1 MVAYCNECNRY
12 VNQYCDR
19 CGDNFGISVC
29 EKYGCGGTMR
39 CPFCNGSTLSAKKE
53 FGPDPY
59 DYRKKSKGGEPGRP
73 PAPAPQPAPQPQAQA
88 PPPQQAAASSQCP
101 MCGYNISAEW
111 KYCPMCG
118 VSFQVKK

>member
-1 MVAYCNECNRY
+1 MVAWCKNCKRF

-29 EKYGCGGTMR
+29 EKYGCGGSMR
-39 CPFCNGSTLSAKKE
+39 CPFCGEANLSATKE

-59 DYRKKSKGGEPGRP
+59 DYRHKSSDQIAAERR
-73 PAPAPQPAPQPQAQA
+73 A
-88 PPPQQAAASSQCP
+88 PPPPAAPSGASHCP
-101 MCGYNISAEW
+101 MCGYNIQQEW

-118 VSFQVKK
+118 VSFQMKK

>member
-1 MVAYCNECNRY
+1 MVAWCINCRRF

-29 EKYGCGGTMR
+29 EKYGCGGGMR
-39 CPFCNGSTLSAKKE
+39 CPFCGEPSLSATKE

-59 DYRKKSKGGEPGRP
+59 DYRHKSKDQIANELR
-73 PAPAPQPAPQPQAQA
+73 A
-88 PPPQQAAASSQCP
+88 PPPRDGTQQQAPSPPPTATQCP
-101 MCGYNISAEW
+101 MCSYKTQQEW

-118 VSFQVKK
+118 VSFQMKK

>member
-1 MVAYCNECNRY
+1 MVAWCKNCKRF

-29 EKYGCGGTMR
+29 EKYGCGGAMR
-39 CPFCNGSTLSAKKE
+39 CPFCGEANLSATKE

-59 DYRKKSKGGEPGRP
+59 DYRHKSKDGAP
-73 PAPAPQPAPQPQAQA
+73 PPQAAAPPRQAPAPQPQAA
-88 PPPQQAAASSQCP
+88 EISACP
-101 MCGYNISAEW
+101 MCSYRIDSEW

-118 VSFQVKK
+118 VSFQMKK

>member
-1 MVAYCNECNRY
+1 MVAYCNDCERY

-29 EKYGCGGTMR
+29 EKYGCGGSMR
-39 CPFCNGSTLSAKKE
+39 CPFCGGANLSAKKE

-59 DYRKKSKGGEPGRP
+59 DYRKKRKEDLVSGR
-73 PAPAPQPAPQPQAQA
+73 AGVEVQHGQT
-88 PPPQQAAASSQCP
+88 SQCP
-101 MCGYNISAEW
+101 MCNFKIEINW

-118 VSFQVKK
+118 VSFQIKK